1 MHHCLQIL
9 QMTGHKLWL
18 DRAINFRVRAIQT
31 SELTGTSEQWGQ
43 MADSK
48 HASQCTTNSSSTVM
62 MQTKG
67 GGSSEIDD
75 TGDPK
80 LLTPLP

>member
-1 MHHCLQIL
+1 MVGQSN
-9 QMTGHKLWL
+9 Q
-18 DRAINFRVRAIQT
+18 
-31 SELTGTSEQWGQ
+31 LTGTSNPDICELSGTSEQRGQ

-48 HASQCTTNSSSTVM
+48 HPSQCTMNSPSIVKM
-62 MQTKG
+62 KTKG

-80 LLTPLP
+80 LLKIVPLMAALLKTYL